1 MWPALPA
8 PVSFVASAVMISFGG
23 VVARV
28 CLPSVAKTRAAK
40 VAFLALVAVVC
51 LSHIAWVRAPFSF
64 AFAYWGATIASVVL
78 CLLPFAIASLPVAA
92 LLRGVTQV
100 ALPKSTGTVTRRAA
114 LGAVTAIAPIVA
126 VSTGISGFTTATAPP
141 RIPRVRFKWRGLHP
155 KLHGARIL
163 HLSDLHLG
171 VEKHVE
177 DLEALFDTLKDDDR
191 PDLVVFTGDVAEDLR
206 ELAPA
211 LDATLRFA
219 PRLGVYASLGNHEY
233 FHDASAAARIYAQ
246 KNVPLLVSSGTRV
259 TNELY
264 IAGADDPVYID
275 RDPTSFLSNSIDA
288 GLAGAPRDAFRLLL
302 CHRPEGF
309 VPASASGVHLTLA
322 GHTHGGQIGFNGK
335 SAFEPIWKKY
345 LWGRYSRGESH
356 LYTTSG
362 FGHWFPF
369 RLMCPTE
376 APIIELVSDTPSA

>member
-1 MWPALPA
+1 MWPAFPA
-8 PVSFVASAVMISFGG
+8 PVSFVASAVLVCFGG
-23 VVARV
+23 VLARV
-28 CLPSVAKTRAAK
+28 CLPAVAKTRVAK
-40 VAFLALVAVVC
+40 VSFIALAGVVC
-51 LSHIAWVRAPFSF
+51 ASHVAWVRQPFSF

-78 CLLPFAIASLPVAA
+78 FLLPFAIVSVPIAA
-92 LLRGVTQV
+92 LFRGVTKV
-100 ALPKSTGTVTRRAA
+100 ALPKTTGGVTRRAA
-114 LGAVTAIAPIVA
+114 LGAATAIAPIA
-126 VSTGISGFTTATAPP
+126 LVSTGISGFTTAAAPP
-141 RIPRVRFKWRGLHP
+141 RVPRIRFAWRSLHP
-155 KLHGARIL
+155 KLHGLRIL

-177 DLEALFDTLKDDDR
+177 DVEALFDALKDDR
-191 PDLVVFTGDVAEDLR
+191 PDLVVFTGDVAENLR
-206 ELAPA
+206 ELGPT
-211 LDATLRFA
+211 LDRAIRFA

-246 KNVPLLVSSGTRV
+246 KNVPLLVGAGTRV
-259 TNELY
+259 TSELF
-264 IAGADDPVYID
+264 IAGADDPVYVD
-275 RDPTSFLSNSIDA
+275 RDPTSFLATSIDSA
-288 GLAGAPRDAFRLLL
+288 LEGAPDSHDSGAFRLLM

-335 SAFEPIWKKY
+335 SAFEPIWRDKY

-376 APIIELVSDTPSA
+376 APIIELVRA